1 MRRLPPVCVSAVFF
15 LGDDVA
21 GLPGPLSYR
30 LIETEADKRRRGEE
44 AAVVVVGWGQGFP
57 ALPCPGRTS
66 APPAV

>member
-1 MRRLPPVCVSAVFF
+1 MRRLHPVCVSAVFF

-44 AAVVVVGWGQGFP
+44 AAVVVVVGWGQGCP
-57 ALPCPGRTS
+57 ALPWPD
-66 APPAV
+66 

>member
-1 MRRLPPVCVSAVFF
+1 MFLLFFF

-44 AAVVVVGWGQGFP
+44 AAVVVVVGWGQGCP
-57 ALPCPGRTS
+57 ALPWPD
-66 APPAV
+66 